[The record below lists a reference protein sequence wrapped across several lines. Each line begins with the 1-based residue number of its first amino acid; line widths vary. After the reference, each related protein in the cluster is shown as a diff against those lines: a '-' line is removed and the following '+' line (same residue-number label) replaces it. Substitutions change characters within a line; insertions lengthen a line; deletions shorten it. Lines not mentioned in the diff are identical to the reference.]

1 MTWCLSRRV
10 KNHIATLLNSE
21 QYYRLHWVYCKL
33 EVNVPLVPSWI
44 TQCTHKDIEALLR
57 LHFTP
62 VTKDTERGRGNQ
74 RKLPSLCWRFREV
87 LSMVMESRLEETDA
101 TDDGLLEIGD
111 ERQATS
117 SPPANQR
124 GRSISSGLG
133 TRWSDSDVWE
143 RTQILRYCDESTAC
157 GWPLSDV
164 YSHTRVLHNPAESG
178 SR

>member
-74 RKLPSLCWRFREV
+74 RKLPCLCWRFGGSAFYGNDFKVRGNGRYGRR
-87 LSMVMESRLEETDA
+87 SPWNWRRTTRDIITDHQSERPFNLI
-101 TDDGLLEIGD
+101 GVGD
-111 ERQATS
+111 ETVWQWHVRAD
-117 SPPANQR
+117 
-124 GRSISSGLG
+124 SG
-133 TRWSDSDVWE
+133 
-143 RTQILRYCDESTAC
+143 TQILWWIHGIQLTSFRC
-157 GWPLSDV
+157 
-164 YSHTRVLHNPAESG
+164 VLTHKG
-178 SR
+178 SS